1 MSFYFLVL
9 PLNMAMNFYRKK
21 KTIFTVSTFKIWQSL
36 QKNNK
41 NKTEVVLVVILVTSG
56 R

>member
-9 PLNMAMNFYRKK
+9 PLNMVMNFYRKK

-41 NKTEVVLVVILVTSG
+41 KKNWSG
-56 R
+56 ISGYSSD